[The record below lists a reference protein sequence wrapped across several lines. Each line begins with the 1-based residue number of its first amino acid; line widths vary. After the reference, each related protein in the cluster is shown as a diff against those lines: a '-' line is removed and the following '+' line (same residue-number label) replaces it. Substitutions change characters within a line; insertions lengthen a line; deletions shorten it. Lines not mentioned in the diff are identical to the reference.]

1 MNRTRI
7 DTVLRI
13 RGLQERRARGEVG
26 RTRQEL
32 SVRESDERR
41 ARALV
46 ADRADN
52 SPTRLSGEAFF
63 DRRMILRSGMDHAEN
78 HQVRVDIARDDVDIS
93 MVAWRR
99 EAERLDGIERLAAR
113 FAELAREE
121 EARSAAAEIDDLV
134 IGRWSITNPADQD
147 SQSGRSD
154 EDGGT
159 R

>member
-13 RGLQERRARGEVG
+13 RGLQERRARSEVG

-32 SVRESDERR
+32 SVRENDERR
-41 ARALV
+41 VRALV
-46 ADRADN
+46 NDRAEK
-52 SPTRLSGEAFF
+52 SPARLSAAAFI
-63 DRRMILRSGMDHAEN
+63 DSRMVLTSGMAHAEN
-78 HQVRVDIARDDVDIS
+78 RRVHVVVARDDVDNA

-113 FAELAREE
+113 FADLAREE

-134 IGRWSITNPADQD
+134 IARWPTTNRADQD
-147 SQSGRSD
+147 PQLNRSD
-154 EDGGT
+154 VKGGA